1 MLTELYIEALLVD
14 EALADQVWELWD
26 ARLVSYQIAFFAW
39 TLIATR

>member
-1 MLTELYIEALLVD
+1 
-14 EALADQVWELWD
+14 VWELWD